1 MNTFNELFYFQ
12 VRLEKNILTKT
23 LAARYRNNT
32 ATSISY
38 KTVSLSIKTVSGDS

>member
-1 MNTFNELFYFQ
+1 MNTFNELFYLR
-12 VRLEKNILTKT
+12 VRLEKKVLTQT

-38 KTVSLSIKTVSGDS
+38 KTASLSIKTVSGDS